1 MGGALYVCLG
11 RAVKMLAPF
20 TRAEVLALMKRE
32 GVWPTAVRNL
42 AGESPQT
49 NPRKGIQW
57 WVEFQEVK
65 NLQETFLGRRGK
77 EIK

>member
-20 TRAEVLALMKRE
+20 TRAEVLELMKGQ

-42 AGESPQT
+42 AGDSPET
-49 NPRKGIQW
+49 NPRKGVQW
-57 WVEFQEVK
+57 WVEFWEVR
-65 NLQETFLGRRGK
+65 NLQNLFISRRGK
-77 EIK
+77 ESK